1 MTRVCQIIVIN
12 TCNIPQH
19 NLFLCRWMLCCQI
32 YDNFRPYSD
41 WKDNICCP
49 WETRYSIKKKLQL
62 AMLFD
67 ITNIYNIKK
76 TLMKGLRNE
85 TLTTIT
91 FKSKSRMI
99 FCHIID
105 IWHLYK
111 DGGTTQCS
119 TLMFMLSP
127 ILSPVASSN
136 YINTYLNIA
145 LYQHLRLRHEN
156 AWMHEQHLFVVSYH
170 IRLMFKPHEQPDG
183 SPYFCSKMSDIFLI
197 SSY

>member
-1 MTRVCQIIVIN
+1 
-12 TCNIPQH
+12 
-19 NLFLCRWMLCCQI
+19 
-32 YDNFRPYSD
+32 
-41 WKDNICCP
+41 
-49 WETRYSIKKKLQL
+49 
-62 AMLFD
+62 MLFD
-67 ITNIYNIKK
+67 MTNIYNTKK

-127 ILSPVASSN
+127 TLSPVASSN

-156 AWMHEQHLFVVSYH
+156 AWMHEQHITSDWCLN
-170 IRLMFKPHEQPDG
+170 LMNNLMEV
-183 SPYFCSKMSDIFLI
+183 LI
-197 SSY
+197 SAVKCQISFLYLPTGLPSRGLYRGAEKFF